1 MYLYLSGVT
10 GNPNDHRFGDG
21 IDDNGD
27 GLIESGDSRSN
38 QFYSDVMT
46 RNFNDKDW
54 RDVSAVLDHAI
65 IMFGDLKTW
74 FAYQIKAKNL
84 VKGHVAEYIID
95 TMGYV
100 LDGKRTMSQESW
112 LTLLTMTKGKAVIGN
127 ANYMSYA
134 HDLLDRLYNYT
145 DYELFQL
152 WLSKRSG
159 VLDIIDTLFILFGV
173 PIQKDLREPV

>member
-10 GNPNDHRFGDG
+10 GNPNDNRFGDG

-38 QFYSDVMT
+38 QFYHDIMT
-46 RNFNDKDW
+46 HSFNDKDW
-54 RDVSAVLDHAI
+54 SQVSGVLDHCML
-65 IMFGDLKTW
+65 MFGDLKTW
-74 FAYQIKAKNL
+74 FAYQIKANDR
-84 VKGHVAEYIID
+84 VRGHIAEYIID

-112 LTLLTMTKGKAVIGN
+112 LTLLTMTRGKAVVGS

-134 HDLLDRLYNYT
+134 HDLLDRLNNYT
-145 DYELFQL
+145 DAELFQL

-159 VLDIIDTLFILFGV
+159 VLDMIDTLYILFGV
-173 PIQKDLREPV
+173 PIQKDLREPI